1 MKNNYKV
8 IGIAGPA
15 GCGKDT
21 AADHIL
27 ERLPFGYTKASFAD
41 PIKQMARGL
50 GLTHDQLYGNL
61 KDTVDE
67 DLGCTPRKILQTL
80 GTEWGRE
87 IIHPNIWVR
96 AMFIKVQNLEQGAG
110 FVMPDVRFANEAN
123 FVRQNGK
130 LIHIVGRTKDVE
142 DHVSENGV
150 EILPEDIVIRN
161 EDLIDTFY
169 DYINEAIKY
178 L

>member
-1 MKNNYKV
+1 MSQYKV

-27 ERLPFGYTKASFAD
+27 ERLPFGYVKKSFAE
-41 PIKQMARGL
+41 PIKDMAASL
-50 GLTHDQLYGNL
+50 GLSHDQLYGNL

-67 DLGCTPRKILQTL
+67 RYSVTPRRILQTL

-87 IIHPNIWVR
+87 QIHPNVWVR
-96 AMFIKVQNLEQGAG
+96 AMWVKLDQLEDGAG
-110 FVMPDVRFANEAN
+110 FVIPDVRFVNEAN

-130 LIHIVGRTKDVE
+130 LIHIVGRSKGVE
-142 DHVSENGV
+142 DHISENGV